1 MKKHRNVSGI
11 ILAAVFLALLSGCG
25 QRTEATDGSRVSMA
39 ADGIKSCPEINE
51 AEASE
56 DTSPEPERQPPS
68 QPSGLREPPS
78 LEAEENPS
86 GLREPPSLEAEE
98 NPSGLREPS
107 SLEAEGG
114 PAPAAAGKAL
124 PGEDGEDEVNRFKKY
139 QYLNDQG
146 YCGIDIHEIY
156 KDTQP
161 VIWGNNALDR
171 GDYYE
176 MEACVDEYLTD
187 DGSATECFFTLIR
200 IRKDAVVSYMGNE
213 IGLEEYGNYG
223 REPEERSGFVHARML
238 YFEQDEKGYIR
249 YFTDINGG

>member
-68 QPSGLREPPS
+68 QPSGLREPP
-78 LEAEENPS
+78 
-86 GLREPPSLEAEE
+86 
-98 NPSGLREPS
+98 